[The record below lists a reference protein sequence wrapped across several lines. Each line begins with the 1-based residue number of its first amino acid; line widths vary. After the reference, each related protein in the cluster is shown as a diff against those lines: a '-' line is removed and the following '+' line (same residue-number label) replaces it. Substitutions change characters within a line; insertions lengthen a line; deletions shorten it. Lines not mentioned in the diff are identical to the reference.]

1 MTVAMAMT
9 DSQVLGGRYTLHAVL
24 GTGGMATVYR
34 ARDEILARDVAVKVL
49 SPQFAADPGFLAR
62 FEREARH
69 IAAISHPRI
78 VTVFDCGVDR
88 GTPYIVME
96 LVAGRTLRQLL
107 DEVGTLPIDDA
118 VGIAAAVCEALAA
131 AHAAGLVHR
140 DIKPANIVL
149 PGSDVKVL
157 DFGIAWTEDA
167 VGRTRTQA
175 VLGTA
180 AYLPPERAAGGPAGP
195 QADLYSLGCV
205 LFEMLTGSP
214 PFTGDSSVGVVY
226 RHVHEDPGLPSMRRP
241 GVPAQLD
248 WITAQLLAKDPS
260 ARPPGAAAARSGL
273 LAAFA
278 RDHSA
283 ARDRTAVL
291 GPAPSTML
299 TDAGSRLPPRR
310 RRSVETFLAL
320 ALAGAL
326 AALAFVLVSNRSHT
340 PGPAGKPPSPAATHS
355 SQQSPSPAPSAT
367 RTSTVSP
374 VATAAGSLVTD
385 LQVGVA
391 DGQVSSDAA
400 KDLFNQLQQL
410 LFNSLDQSGD
420 QNSDQN
426 TEQTDQQYSKLVQSF
441 DDREAHGDINGPAA
455 GALRHDLDQLGT
467 AIGAL

>member
-1 MTVAMAMT
+1 MAMT
-9 DSQVLGGRYTLHAVL
+9 GSQVLGGRYTLREVL

-34 ARDEILARDVAVKVL
+34 ARDAVLTRDVAVKVL
-49 SPQFAADPGFLAR
+49 SPQFAADPGFLGR

-78 VTVFDCGVDR
+78 VTVFDCGIDR

-96 LVAGRTLRQLL
+96 LVAGRTLRQVL
-107 DEVGTLPIDDA
+107 DEVGSLPIDDA

-149 PGSDVKVL
+149 SGSDVKVL

-167 VGRTRTQA
+167 AGRTRTQA

-214 PFTGDSSVGVVY
+214 PFTGDSSVGVAY
-226 RHVHEDPGLPSMRRP
+226 RHVHEDPGPPSMRRP

-273 LAAFA
+273 LATFA

-283 ARDRTAVL
+283 PRDHTAVL
-291 GPAPSTML
+291 GPAPSTMP

-340 PGPAGKPPSPAATHS
+340 PGSAGTPPSPAATHGS
-355 SQQSPSPAPSAT
+355 ERTPSPSTTQP
-367 RTSTVSP
+367 STVSP
-374 VATAAGSLVTD
+374 VAAVAGSLVTD

-391 DGQVSSDAA
+391 DGQVTTDAA
-400 KDLFNQLQQL
+400 KDLVNQLQQL
-410 LFNSLDQSGD
+410 LFNSMDQNGD
-420 QNSDQN
+420 QNSNQN
-426 TEQTDQQYSKLVQSF
+426 TEQTDQQYSQLVQSF

-455 GALRHDLDQLGT
+455 GVLRHDLDQLGM